1 MPNKLRNAF
10 ICDKSVPTQ
19 REICPFSFLLAG
31 DICSLPKK
39 PGLCMAYF
47 PRWYYDTNKGKC
59 EPFIYGG
66 CMANANNFKT
76 KDKCEETCSGIKNK

>member
-1 MPNKLRNAF
+1 
-10 ICDKSVPTQ
+10 
-19 REICPFSFLLAG
+19 
-31 DICSLPKK
+31 
-39 PGLCMAYF
+39 MAYF
-47 PRWYYDTNKGKC
+47 PRWYYDTSKGKC

>member
-1 MPNKLRNAF
+1 
-10 ICDKSVPTQ
+10 
-19 REICPFSFLLAG
+19 
-31 DICSLPKK
+31 
-39 PGLCMAYF
+39 MAYF

-76 KDKCEETCSGIKNK
+76 KDKCEETCSGIRNKLSKIRHILMTYIVYYLI